1 MPPLEWHDPYQ
12 GEGEGDQEVFS
23 YKIARIQ
30 AELLPLCK
38 IIKEIKIVCVS
49 CEKSLTGFQK
59 WSYFSGALNK
69 YFTIDFNRFC
79 SFSSD
84 ENLALCLFDLLFL
97 LKQNN

>member
-1 MPPLEWHDPYQ
+1 MKK
-12 GEGEGDQEVFS
+12 V
-23 YKIARIQ
+23 
-30 AELLPLCK
+30 LLDF
-38 IIKEIKIVCVS
+38 
-49 CEKSLTGFQK
+49 KSGLIF
-59 WSYFSGALNK
+59 FGALNK